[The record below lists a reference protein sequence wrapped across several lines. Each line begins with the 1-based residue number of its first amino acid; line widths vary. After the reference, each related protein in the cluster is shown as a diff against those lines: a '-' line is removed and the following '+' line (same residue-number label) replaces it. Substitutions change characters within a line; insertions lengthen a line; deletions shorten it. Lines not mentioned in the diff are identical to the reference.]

1 MSFIRSYWHLLAD
14 YCRTI
19 LDVRLGF
26 TVTKGFAI
34 TFVFAVQELVDGW
47 DKMQLPHSPEL
58 EKLVADINSK
68 SKKIGTNFK
77 FK

>member
-1 MSFIRSYWHLLAD
+1 M
-14 YCRTI
+14 

-26 TVTKGFAI
+26 TITKGFAI

-47 DKMQLPHSPEL
+47 DKMRLPHSPEL
-58 EKLVADINSK
+58 EKLVANIS
-68 SKKIGTNFK
+68 SSSTRIGTNFT